1 MTRTGIYWGP
11 GQGNTEH
18 LPSSASHADPA
29 STAHPHLPAPPPPL
43 LPAPQSPAR
52 PAVPRG
58 HRCGAAQLPRSG
70 SEEGWS
76 AGRCRLNGG
85 ASLPRVHER
94 PPVQT
99 ALDALRRLIPDRSR
113 SEAQL
118 QPPAA
123 GAEDAPGLCLGSPA
137 PGNRDRTIGL
147 RSGRRK
153 AALAVSRGGNAAPA
167 PPNAELPACCHRDRT
182 KPTPQ
187 CRVGLGGV
195 G

>member
-1 MTRTGIYWGP
+1 MGQSDKDRDPPGPHTGRWGP

-18 LPSSASHADPA
+18 LPPSASHADPT
-29 STAHPHLPAPPPPL
+29 STTHPRLPTPPPPPPL
-43 LPAPQSPAR
+43 PPPVPIPA
-52 PAVPRG
+52 AVPRG
-58 HRCGAAQLPRSG
+58 RCCGAAQLPRSG

-123 GAEDAPGLCLGSPA
+123 GAEDAPGLCLGSSA

-147 RSGRRK
+147 RSSRRK
-153 AALAVSRGGNAAPA
+153 VALAVSRGGTASPGPA
-167 PPNAELPACCHRDRT
+167 ER
-182 KPTPQ
+182 
-187 CRVGLGGV
+187 
-195 G
+195 